1 MNMVRIAAL
10 AAAGWLTVGGA
21 QALTPVAQPTQ
32 ALEQPSAGLVEQAQ
46 YFGEDRRGWDRG
58 GWERRGRWDG
68 PGRGWGPGGRPR
80 VVCRVVP
87 QRILNERTGRI
98 RIVEREVCRRRW

>member
-1 MNMVRIAAL
+1 MNMVRIAAF
-10 AAAGWLTVGGA
+10 AAAAWLTVGAA
-21 QALTPVAQPTQ
+21 QALTPLTQPTQ
-32 ALEQPSAGLVEQAQ
+32 ALERPSTGLVEQAQ
-46 YFGEDRRGWDRG
+46 YFGEDRR

-87 QRILNERTGRI
+87 QRVINERTGRV
-98 RIVEREVCRRRW
+98 RIVQREVCRRRW